1 MQNLGTD
8 TAKVQISRLEF
19 EAQDAERGEYPHFM
33 LKEIFE
39 QPRTVENAL
48 ARAH

>member
-8 TAKVQISRLEF
+8 TAQVQISKLEF
-19 EAQDAERGEYPHFM
+19 ASEEAERGKYPHFM

-48 ARAH
+48 RRPN